1 MSRFDELRK
10 QRLSQSFIIDSEEQP
25 QNMRS
30 SMRLEHKPAL
40 EAEQATEDNL
50 LYSPLVPILEY
61 QKVRPSKPMPPSIT
75 AKSMIDSKF
84 NKDKM
89 QPPSVKTI

>member
-1 MSRFDELRK
+1 
-10 QRLSQSFIIDSEEQP
+10 
-25 QNMRS
+25 MRS
-30 SMRLEHKPAL
+30 SMRLEQKPVL
-40 EAEQATEDNL
+40 EVDQSAEDNL

-61 QKVRPSKPMPPSIT
+61 QKVRPSKPMPPSIS

-84 NKDKM
+84 NKDRM